1 MKFVLGLADLEK
13 DTPRKVIKCELG
25 VKGKDRS
32 KRKYVTRTQF
42 LDDIDVTTKP
52 AHS

>member
-1 MKFVLGLADLEK
+1 MKFVLGLADSEK
-13 DTPRKVIKCELG
+13 DTPRKVIKCI
-25 VKGKDRS
+25 RS

-42 LDDIDVTTKP
+42 LNDTNVTTKP